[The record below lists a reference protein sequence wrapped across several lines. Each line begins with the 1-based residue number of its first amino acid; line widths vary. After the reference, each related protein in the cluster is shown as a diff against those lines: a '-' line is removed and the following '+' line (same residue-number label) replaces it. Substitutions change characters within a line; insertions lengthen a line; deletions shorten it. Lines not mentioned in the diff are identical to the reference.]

1 MISDIISTA
10 SDHMKR
16 TYEALASE
24 FATVRTGRASTTLF
38 DKLSVEAYG
47 AMMPINQV
55 ANLKNLDAQTILIEP
70 WDKSVINAI
79 DKAIQA
85 SDLGL
90 TPSNDGSVIRVPFP
104 SPTEE
109 RRIELVKLCKTY
121 AENARIAT
129 RNVRRDA
136 NQHLE
141 RIKKEHEVSE
151 DDVRRAETEI
161 QKLTDAAIAEIDA
174 ALKRKEAEVMEV

>member
-1 MISDIISTA
+1 MIADVISTA

-16 TYEALASE
+16 TQEALANE
-24 FATVRTGRASTTLF
+24 FGTVRTGRASTTIF
-38 DKLSVEAYG
+38 DRISVEAYG

-90 TPSNDGSVIRVPFP
+90 TPSNDGNVIRVPFP
-104 SPTEE
+104 APTEE
-109 RRIELVKLCKTY
+109 RRHELVKLCKQY
-121 AENARIAT
+121 AESARVAV

-151 DDVRRAETEI
+151 DDVRRAEAEI
-161 QKLTDAAIAEIDA
+161 QKLTDAAIADIDT

>member
-1 MISDIISTA
+1 MISDILTTA
-10 SDHMKR
+10 ADHMKR
-16 TYEALASE
+16 TQESLAGE
-24 FATVRTGRASTTLF
+24 FASVRTGRASTTLF
-38 DKLSVEAYG
+38 DRLMVEAYG

-55 ANLKNLDAQTILIEP
+55 ANLKNLDAQTIVIEP
-70 WDKSVINAI
+70 WDRTVINAI

-104 SPTEE
+104 APTEE
-109 RRIELVKLCKTY
+109 RRLDLVKLCKQY
-121 AENARIAT
+121 AEGARVAV

-141 RIKKEHEVSE
+141 RMKKEHEVSE
-151 DDVRRAETEI
+151 DDVRRGEAEI
-161 QKLTDAAIAEIDA
+161 QKLTDAAIADIDT